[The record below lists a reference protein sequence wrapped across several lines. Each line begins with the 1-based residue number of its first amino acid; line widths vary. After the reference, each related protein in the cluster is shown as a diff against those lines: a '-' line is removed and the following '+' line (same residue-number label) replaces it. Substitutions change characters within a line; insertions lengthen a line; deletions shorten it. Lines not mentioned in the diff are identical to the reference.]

1 MKYEYIKIPL
11 NDTVQGYLYIEKRTA
26 PRDCPFISEP
36 TLHRSIIR
44 LSYAFLAISTNFAN
58 AAASCT
64 AKSANILRL
73 ISTPAFVKPAMKRL

>member
-1 MKYEYIKIPL
+1 MPL
-11 NDTVQGYLYIEKRTA
+11 SFYPISLCLVSSTTQKRTA
-26 PRDCPFISEP
+26 PRGCSFISEP